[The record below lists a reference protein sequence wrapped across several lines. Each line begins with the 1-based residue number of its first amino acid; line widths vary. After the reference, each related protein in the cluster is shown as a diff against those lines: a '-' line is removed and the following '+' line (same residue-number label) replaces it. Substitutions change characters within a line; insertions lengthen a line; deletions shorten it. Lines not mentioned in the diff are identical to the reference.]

1 MIWQARMCMCACGRG
16 VLLRDILFLCICVS
30 GLQWVVSVSLRAR
43 VCLPDVKLILSSV
56 CRCYAS
62 QRRLEQ
68 NCEWRWPSVV
78 RLTRKVRSL
87 LYRWRWQRN
96 LITAVYSLLNWSS
109 FIPFECKTCPTFICV
124 PLMRILINN
133 YPQTHSC
140 ARRLF
145 FFFFERIIN
154 RDHISQSMFDLPVSL
169 RATFKILD

>member
-16 VLLRDILFLCICVS
+16 VLLRDILFLCIGAAVS
-30 GLQWVVSVSLRAR
+30 TECFSPCSR
-43 VCLPDVKLILSSV
+43 VCPPDVKLILSSV

-78 RLTRKVRSL
+78 RLHRKVRSL

-109 FIPFECKTCPTFICV
+109 FIPSECKTCPTFICV
-124 PLMRILINN
+124 ALMNILINN
-133 YPQTHSC
+133 YPETHSC
-140 ARRLF
+140 TRSVF
-145 FFFFERIIN
+145 FFFR
-154 RDHISQSMFDLPVSL
+154 Q
-169 RATFKILD
+169 